1 MAFCFITPPVV
12 SSNYGQC
19 FRMKPFRV
27 GRAGDNIRVLY
38 PNDRFS
44 IVFDVA
50 LATKM
55 NVLLFIPVPYF
66 RLSSPLIANKCRF
79 QRDVSY
85 VRIAV
90 DVQLLRVS
98 FFSIVNE
105 GRKRAKDQGRSGPQG
120 YREKSRCL
128 EAKRP
133 VSLEFKLK
141 KKKIRKII

>member
-12 SSNYGQC
+12 SSNYGKC

-50 LATKM
+50 HRTKI
-55 NVLLFIPVPYF
+55 NVLLFISVPYF
-66 RLSSPLIANKCRF
+66 RLSSPLIAKKCQF
-79 QRDVSY
+79 ERDVSY

-90 DVQLLRVS
+90 DVQFLRVS

-105 GRKRAKDQGRSGPQG
+105 ERERAKDQGWSGQ
-120 YREKSRCL
+120 
-128 EAKRP
+128 
-133 VSLEFKLK
+133 
-141 KKKIRKII
+141 